1 MKYANSGDQA
11 VAELRSI
18 RNYVTC
24 LTVMVFFIMFPFG
37 LAFAL
42 VMAGVLSL
50 PNSGY

>member
-1 MKYANSGDQA
+1 MKYTNSGDAA

-24 LTVMVFFIMFPFG
+24 LTIMIFLALFPFG

-42 VMAGVLSL
+42 VLAGLLSFPGMAK
-50 PNSGY
+50 